1 MRNKKYH
8 SSTKRFAQSPQ
19 HKEDSAALLCA
30 HVFKSVAITLGI
42 GIGLIFIFSLLAYFM
57 QDPNTLIR
65 PLGLLGAAM
74 TAFAG
79 GIASGRLHK
88 HSALLCGLLNGSVTM
103 GILMLLSLF
112 FVQHASNDPIWLSA
126 LLHIAFLLLSVLGA
140 FVGLPRMSVK
150 KKKKSHLR

>member
-1 MRNKKYH
+1 MNNKKYR
-8 SSTKRFAQSPQ
+8 SSTKRVSHPDS
-19 HKEDSAALLCA
+19 HKEDSAELLCS
-30 HVFKSVAITLGI
+30 HVLKSVSITLGI
-42 GIGLIFIFSLLAYFM
+42 GIGLIFILSLLAYFM
-57 QDPNTLIR
+57 QDPNRFVR
-65 PLGLLGAAM
+65 PLGLLGAAI

-103 GILMLLSLF
+103 GILMLVSLF
-112 FVQHASNDPIWLSA
+112 FVQHASNDPLWLSA
-126 LLHIAFLLLSVLGA
+126 LLHVVFLLLSVLGA